1 MRKFTFV
8 FGILALVGLSVSA
21 QDVMMPQKPSF
32 AGFVTNGFWDNWE
45 ISLGAGTG
53 TAFSNG
59 SNNGPRKERF
69 GFEGNF
75 AVTKWIHPVVG
86 MRAQLQGGWFN
97 NFTPAG
103 EKMTW
108 PYLFVH
114 TDALVNLSNWI
125 GGYRDDRVY
134 YAIPFAG
141 FGYMATNFTDKSQTD
156 NRAGTGQ
163 SLAVTAGMINKF
175 RLSHAIDFNLE
186 LKGFL
191 TRSACCPA
199 QLDGSYLFGLTATA
213 GFSYRFNQ
221 RTWTRGLPGYTAA
234 DIEAFQDAVAAGLAA
249 AAVLEEEN
257 AMLSQQLAKA
267 KKAQAAAQSAAE
279 QARAEAAAAK
289 ASAAKEVADEE
300 SIILFDYSMS
310 TLTPQE
316 QTRLKL
322 VADKIKNG
330 PSDAVYTIVGH
341 ADQQTGTKSG
351 NKRLAEHR
359 AKRVYDFL
367 VSQGVKASQLTYEGK
382 GNSPDPFKEVQDANR
397 AAIIQ

>member
-1 MRKFTFV
+1 MKKFSFV

-21 QDVMMPQKPSF
+21 QDMMPQKPSF

-45 ISLGAGTG
+45 ISLGAGSG

-75 AVTKWIHPVVG
+75 AITKWIHPVVG

-108 PYLFVH
+108 PYMFVH

-134 YAIPFAG
+134 YAVPFAG

-156 NRAGTGQ
+156 NHAGTGQ
-163 SLAVTAGMINKF
+163 SLAVTAGLINKF

-221 RTWTRGLPGYTAA
+221 RTWTRGLPGYTMA
-234 DIEAFQDAVAAGLAA
+234 DIEAFQEAVEAGLVA

-257 AMLSQQLAKA
+257 AALGQQLAKA
-267 KKAQAAAQSAAE
+267 QKAQAAAQAAAA
-279 QARAEAAAAK
+279 QAQAQAAAAK
-289 ASAAKEVADEE
+289 AAAAKEIADEE

-341 ADQQTGTKSG
+341 ADQQTGSKSG
-351 NKRLAEHR
+351 NMRVAENR

-367 VSQGVKASQLTYEGK
+367 VSQGVNASQLTYEGK
-382 GNSPDPFKEVQDANR
+382 GNSPDPFKDVQDANR

>member
-289 ASAAKEVADEE
+289 AAAAKEVADEE

>member
-97 NFTPAG
+97 NFTSAG